1 MWQAGE
7 KRNAYR
13 VWVNKLKTR
22 DRLEDLSVDGR
33 IILKLIFKKEDGRAP
48 GFMSPRRKPRESF

>member
-13 VWVNKLKTR
+13 VWVNELKTR
-22 DRLEDLSVDGR
+22 DRLEDMSVDGR
-33 IILKLIFKKEDGRAP
+33 IILKLICKKKDGRTP
-48 GFMSPRRKPRESF
+48 EFM